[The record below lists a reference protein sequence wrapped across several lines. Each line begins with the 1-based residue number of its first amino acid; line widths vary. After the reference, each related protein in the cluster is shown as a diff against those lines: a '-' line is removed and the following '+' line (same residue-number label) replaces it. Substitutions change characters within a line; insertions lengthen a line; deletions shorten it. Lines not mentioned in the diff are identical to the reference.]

1 MKSNDSVGNE
11 ARIGEIERLVN
22 EFQEKFQAGISQAE
36 SFITMTEIERMW
48 SELRSKTDN
57 IYSDMLC
64 EMLSSVDERELIR
77 EKKQNISG
85 KE

>member
-1 MKSNDSVGNE
+1 MKSSGSIGNE
-11 ARIGEIERLVN
+11 ARLDEIERLVN
-22 EFQEKFQAGISQAE
+22 EFQEKFQAGTSQTE

-48 SELRSKTDN
+48 SELRNKTDN

-64 EMLSSVDERELIR
+64 EMLSSVDEGELIR
-77 EKKQNISG
+77 EKKQNTEG

>member
-22 EFQEKFQAGISQAE
+22 EFQEKFQAGTSQAE

>member
-1 MKSNDSVGNE
+1 MKSSGSIGNE
-11 ARIGEIERLVN
+11 ARLNEIERLVN
-22 EFQEKFQAGISQAE
+22 EFQEKFQAGTSQAE

-48 SELRSKTDN
+48 SELRNKTDN

-64 EMLSSVDERELIR
+64 EMLSSVDEGELIR
-77 EKKQNISG
+77 EKKQNTEG

>member
-1 MKSNDSVGNE
+1 MKSSDSVGNE
-11 ARIGEIERLVN
+11 ARIVEIERLVN
-22 EFQEKFQAGISQAE
+22 EFQEKFQAGTSQAE

-64 EMLSSVDERELIR
+64 EMLSSVDEGELIR